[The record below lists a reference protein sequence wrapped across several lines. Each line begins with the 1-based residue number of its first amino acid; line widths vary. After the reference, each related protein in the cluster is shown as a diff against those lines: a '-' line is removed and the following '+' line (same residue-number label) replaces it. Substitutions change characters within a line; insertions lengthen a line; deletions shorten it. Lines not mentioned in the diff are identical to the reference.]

1 MFDRILAIGG
11 TLAIAAL
18 VTAMVLPGRQTPEL
32 VTATGGAFANAAR
45 AAEGR

>member
-11 TLAIAAL
+11 TLAMAVVITAL
-18 VTAMVLPGRQTPEL
+18 VLPGRQTPSL
-32 VTATGGAFANAAR
+32 VTAAGGAFANAAR